1 MRRTI
6 KKGISIIKG
15 IKPPMSL
22 KESIKEI
29 DRLEDAMKLNKDY
42 LKEIEN
48 SIKITKDTKTLDILK
63 DALIDAKDAVKETEE
78 ELYNIKINQNP
89 FSIKPTSSN
98 KKGGKKSKNKRKTK
112 KKSYRKSKK
121 TKFLYKNK

>member
-15 IKPPMSL
+15 LKPMSV

-48 SIKITKDTKTLDILK
+48 SIKITKDNKTLDILK
-63 DALIDAKDAVKETEE
+63 EAVIDAKDVIKETEE
-78 ELYNIKINQNP
+78 ELYNIKINQSP
-89 FSIKPTSSN
+89 FSIKPASSY
-98 KKGGKKSKNKRKTK
+98 KKGGKNSKNKRKTK

>member
-29 DRLEDAMKLNKDY
+29 ERLEDAMKLNKDY
-42 LKEIEN
+42 LKEIEY
-48 SIKITKDTKTLDILK
+48 SIKITKDEKTLEILN

-78 ELYNIKINQNP
+78 ELYNIKLSQNP
-89 FSIKPTSSN
+89 LSIKPTSNN
-98 KKGGKKSKNKRKTK
+98 KKGGKNSKNKRKTK
-112 KKSYRKSKK
+112 KKSYRKVKK

>member
-29 DRLEDAMKLNKDY
+29 DRLEDAMELNKDY
-42 LKEIEN
+42 LKEIEY
-48 SIKITKDTKTLDILK
+48 SIKITKDEKTLEILN

-78 ELYNIKINQNP
+78 ELYNIKLSQNP
-89 FSIKPTSSN
+89 LSIKPTSNN
-98 KKGGKKSKNKRKTK
+98 KKGGKIFEREG
-112 KKSYRKSKK
+112 
-121 TKFLYKNK
+121 